1 MKKKI
6 AIFSLS
12 IAFVLGIPF
21 QWVQY
26 KGKVGVSI
34 FRLMDL
40 SIHNLFFDFTI
51 LSLNTLVIYFVL
63 SRIQE
68 YRKSS
73 NRE

>member
-6 AIFSLS
+6 AIFSFS

-21 QWVQY
+21 QWIQY
-26 KGKVGVSI
+26 KGKEGVSTFHLI
-34 FRLMDL
+34 DL
-40 SIHNLFFDFTI
+40 GIHNLFFDFTI

>member
-6 AIFSLS
+6 AIFSLI

-26 KGKVGVSI
+26 RGEEGVSI
-34 FRLMDL
+34 FRIMDL
-40 SIHNLFFDFTI
+40 GIHNLFFDLTI
-51 LSLNTLVIYFVL
+51 LSLNTLIIYFVL

-68 YRKSS
+68 YRNSS
-73 NRE
+73 LKK